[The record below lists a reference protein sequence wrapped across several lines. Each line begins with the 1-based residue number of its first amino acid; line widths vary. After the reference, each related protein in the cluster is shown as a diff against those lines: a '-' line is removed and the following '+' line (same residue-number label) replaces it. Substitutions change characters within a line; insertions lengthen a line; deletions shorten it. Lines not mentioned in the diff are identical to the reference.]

1 MRKRVVFI
9 LTVVI
14 GTALARPTPGAVA
27 YLPSVGPAPLRFQ
40 AATAPG
46 LEWAWK
52 RLQAPDKNNA
62 PARSAET
69 LVSPTNGVVANST
82 GTAATNTVTKAD
94 SVSAAS
100 GVSQGDKTATEPSWD
115 AGMMPDQSDD
125 LSTPVT
131 PQVLAEFFKAGP
143 GGKNPG
149 AGAGGKA
156 GQIGFTPPTPKS
168 GAESRA
174 TYKTQ

>member
-14 GTALARPTPGAVA
+14 GLAWARPMPGAVA
-27 YLPSVGPAPLRFQ
+27 YLPCVGPAPLRFQ
-40 AATAPG
+40 VATAPG

-52 RLQAPDKNNA
+52 QLRAPDKNNA
-62 PARSAET
+62 AARSSES
-69 LVSPTNGVVANST
+69 LVSPANAVVANST
-82 GTAATNTVTKAD
+82 ATAATNVEAKAD
-94 SVSAAS
+94 SGTATN
-100 GVSQGDKTATEPSWD
+100 GVNPGDKPAAEPSWD
-115 AGMMPDQSDD
+115 TGMMPDQSDD

-143 GGKNPG
+143 GGKTAG
-149 AGAGGKA
+149 GGAGGRA

-168 GAESRA
+168 GVESRA